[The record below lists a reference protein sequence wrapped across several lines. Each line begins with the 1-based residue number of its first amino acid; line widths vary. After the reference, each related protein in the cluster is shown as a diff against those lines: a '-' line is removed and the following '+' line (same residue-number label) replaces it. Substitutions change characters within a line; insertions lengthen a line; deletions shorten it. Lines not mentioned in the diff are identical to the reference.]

1 MRKAVV
7 LLSGGLDSSITLFM
21 AKNEG
26 FEVHALSC
34 IYGQKH
40 SKELE
45 FAAKQV
51 QLVGAKEHRV
61 INVNI
66 GQWGGSSLTD
76 EARSVD
82 HGDVDRDDIPDTYVP
97 ARNMVFLSL
106 AASYAESIGAR
117 DIFIGV
123 SEVDYSGYVDCRQS
137 FIDAMQIAINQGTV
151 CGAEHNDP
159 IKIHAPFINKTKSE
173 EIIIGQELG
182 VDFSSTWSCYKGEE
196 EPCGVCDSCLLRAK
210 AFEKAGVTDTLINT
224 Y

>member
-7 LLSGGLDSSITLFM
+7 LLSGGLDSSITLFI
-21 AKNEG
+21 AKNQG
-26 FEVHALSC
+26 FETHALSC

-45 FAAKQV
+45 FAAKQA
-51 QLVGAKEHRV
+51 QLAGTTEHRV

-76 EARSVD
+76 NARSINS
-82 HGDVDRDDIPDTYVP
+82 GQVDRNDIPDTYVP

-117 DIFIGV
+117 DIFIGI

-137 FIDAMQIAINQGTV
+137 FIEAMQMAINQGTV
-151 CGAEHNDP
+151 CGAENNDP
-159 IKIHAPFINKTKSE
+159 ITIHAPFINKTKCE
-173 EIIIGQELG
+173 EIIIGQKLG
-182 VDFSSTWSCYKGEE
+182 VDFSNTWSCYKGEDK
-196 EPCGVCDSCLLRAK
+196 PCGVCDSCLLRAK
-210 AFEKAGVTDTLINT
+210 AFKQAGVIDPLLK
-224 Y
+224 